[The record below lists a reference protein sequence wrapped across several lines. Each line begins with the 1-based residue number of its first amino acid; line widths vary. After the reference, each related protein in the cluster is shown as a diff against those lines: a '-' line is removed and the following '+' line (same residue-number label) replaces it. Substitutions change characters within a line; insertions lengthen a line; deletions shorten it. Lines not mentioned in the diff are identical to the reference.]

1 MTLAELKDSLSKSKP
16 PSGLAPALSALWWAG
31 KNEWKKAH
39 RIVMD
44 ESGKDCAWVHAYL
57 HRSEDDLDN
66 ARYWYR
72 RAQRP
77 AASFGKRARQCL
89 APTKIMTRSRGLH
102 ARLFDHGNGGGCGN
116 EAHQRLRP
124 LRRLCTDVQA
134 AGEHGEVLNVRW

>member
-57 HRSEDDLDN
+57 HRPVVWS
-66 ARYWYR
+66 AI
-72 RAQRP
+72 AQALLEGR
-77 AASFGKRARQCL
+77 
-89 APTKIMTRSRGLH
+89 
-102 ARLFDHGNGGGCGN
+102 
-116 EAHQRLRP
+116 
-124 LRRLCTDVQA
+124 
-134 AGEHGEVLNVRW
+134 